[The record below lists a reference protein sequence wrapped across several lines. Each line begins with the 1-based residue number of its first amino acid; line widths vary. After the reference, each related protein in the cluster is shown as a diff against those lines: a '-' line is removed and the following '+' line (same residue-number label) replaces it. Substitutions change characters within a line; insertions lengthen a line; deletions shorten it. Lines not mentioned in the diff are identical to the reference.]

1 MVNPALTHLPPTEAN
16 CPPTHCVKPTKHM
29 ANYVAAD
36 GAFCSSFDAL
46 KNAALPFKKHSFSYV
61 ATTNTSSIAESNTYR
76 PKKSP
81 KQAPGH
87 FQRTATALTPEQES
101 AVISRFLETIDQER
115 LQGQDTNNRVNYA
128 CELSYEAGSTD
139 MGRSHSLS
147 IKPGAINDNAA
158 AKIQDN
164 NTRNTFA
171 STIIPRQEDLQLAS
185 YERPIKNQRVRFNFN
200 VETIKIKNNNEV
212 AKCDSFKIPA
222 TNAEDLHYDKR
233 GIIQTAL
240 KRALQCMSSIKI
252 PTNTRGEIVRTVDC
266 IKELAQNV
274 RFTTPCKR
282 EARKSDSDD
291 DITSSEARASH
302 NMSTY
307 LQAPRI
313 GGEQAKQ

>member
-16 CPPTHCVKPTKHM
+16 CPPSHCVKPTKHM
-29 ANYVAAD
+29 VNYVAAD
-36 GAFCSSFDAL
+36 GDFAAPFDADAL

-115 LQGQDTNNRVNYA
+115 LQDTDTNNRVNYA

-158 AKIQDN
+158 AKFQDNQDN
-164 NTRNTFA
+164 NARNTFA

-240 KRALQCMSSIKI
+240 KRLSNACLNQNSDEYSRRNRPNSGLHQRISAERTFYYAVQARSSQ
-252 PTNTRGEIVRTVDC
+252 E
-266 IKELAQNV
+266 
-274 RFTTPCKR
+274 RF
-282 EARKSDSDD
+282 
-291 DITSSEARASH
+291 
-302 NMSTY
+302 
-307 LQAPRI
+307 
-313 GGEQAKQ
+313 

>member
-16 CPPTHCVKPTKHM
+16 CPPSHCVKPTKHM

-36 GAFCSSFDAL
+36 GDITAPFDAL

-139 MGRSHSLS
+139 MGRSHSLY

-158 AKIQDN
+158 AKFQDNQDN
-164 NTRNTFA
+164 NARNTFA

-212 AKCDSFKIPA
+212 AKCDSFKIRRRTPK
-222 TNAEDLHYDKR
+222 TS
-233 GIIQTAL
+233 T
-240 KRALQCMSSIKI
+240 
-252 PTNTRGEIVRTVDC
+252 TTRGV
-266 IKELAQNV
+266 
-274 RFTTPCKR
+274 
-282 EARKSDSDD
+282 
-291 DITSSEARASH
+291 SSK
-302 NMSTY
+302 
-307 LQAPRI
+307 PP
-313 GGEQAKQ
+313 